1 MSPLILLLGI
11 AGVSAGVVHYAPSS
25 SNINNL
31 TFALNGTGRPGIFN
45 SSVTPDKEYGI
56 YNWCNMPHVRT
67 KEYKTPSRDFELQFV
82 EVIQRHHKRTPYSS
96 NTFFKENF
104 GWNCVGSGPVAGLA
118 SSERVLSLLQ
128 WQAAAPPA
136 NPFTTLVGPGFPGST
151 CQFPSITTEGLV
163 DSLTHGTDLRQVYA
177 KRLNLHDKFD
187 PSVAHIRVTNNV
199 ITSQVASGLLRG
211 LFPASNQV
219 AVEVQSSSFDSLEP
233 AYPCSRANTLRNG
246 FTTGNSGQVWQ
257 QHLTEAA
264 PLYARLDTVS
274 GIAKDDSGG
283 WHVSFDH
290 YYDNMSAKQC
300 HGKALPCSVNDTS
313 LCISQADA
321 DTVYRLG
328 SWEYSYLFRDAPD
341 SAAYSA
347 VRYGAFALELK
358 SHLTDVMQGKSKLR
372 YIHNVA
378 HDGSVAPLLGLLQI
392 DVMVWPGMGSEVV
405 FELYKNTRSKQFFI
419 RVLWS
424 GQPMKT
430 STPLG
435 TLDMVKVE
443 DFFAYIDSMVGS
455 GPELVN
461 ACSS

>member
-1 MSPLILLLGI
+1 
-11 AGVSAGVVHYAPSS
+11 
-25 SNINNL
+25 
-31 TFALNGTGRPGIFN
+31 
-45 SSVTPDKEYGI
+45 
-56 YNWCNMPHVRT
+56 MPHVRT
-67 KEYKTPSRDFELQFV
+67 KEYRTPSKDFELQFV

-96 NTFFKENF
+96 NTFFKEDVS
-104 GWNCVGSGPVAGLA
+104 WDCDGSGPVVGL
-118 SSERVLSLLQ
+118 SSSKVDITQVE
-128 WQAAAPPA
+128 WQASVPPA
-136 NPFTTLVGPGFPGST
+136 NPFATLVGPGFLGST
-151 CQFPSITTEGLV
+151 CQFPSITAEGLA
-163 DSLTHGTDLRQVYA
+163 DSFTHGSDLRRVYA

-187 PSVAHIRVTNNV
+187 PSVGRIRVTNNV

-211 LFPASNQV
+211 LFPDSDHIQ
-219 AVEVQSSSFDSLEP
+219 VEVQASPFDSLEP
-233 AYPCSRANTLRNG
+233 AYPCSKANALRNN
-246 FTTGNSGQVWQ
+246 FTTGSGGQVWQ

-264 PLYARLDTVS
+264 PLYTKLDRVS
-274 GIAKDDSGG
+274 GIVKDDTGG

-300 HGKALPCSVNDTS
+300 HGKRLPCSTNDTS
-313 LCISQADA
+313 LCVTQDEA

-347 VRYGAFALELK
+347 LRYGAYALELK
-358 SHLTDVMQGKSKLR
+358 SHLTDVMHGKSRLK

-405 FELYKNTRSKQFFI
+405 FELYKNARSKQHFI

-435 TLDMVKVE
+435 TLDMVKIE

-461 ACSS
+461 ACNS